1 MKTALE
7 KRILRIEKIMA
18 GWNAESILY
27 CNCADWQNMTMQEA
41 MDSETTGLVP
51 FGDDTDDKGRY
62 TYVDAIDLAYN
73 VMTDCE
79 MDEAILCRD
88 YDEDYQRNAQD
99 AYGLITWGL
108 DNDAAASPV
117 TTEERLEAQENLK
130 KLEQIIIAQEKFE
143 KIWEGE

>member
-1 MKTALE
+1 MK
-7 KRILRIEKIMA
+7 IEKIMA

-62 TYVDAIDLAYN
+62 TYVDVIELAYN

-79 MDEAILCRD
+79 MAEAILCRD
-88 YDEDYQRNAQD
+88 YDEDYQRNAKD

-108 DNDAAASPV
+108 DNDAAVNPV
-117 TTEERLEAQENLK
+117 IGEERLTVSN
-130 KLEQIIIAQEKFE
+130 KLEKLAKIIIEQEEFE